1 MAITSCF
8 IDGSHFLKKESSD
21 KAKDAPHNSNNSK
34 ATNAP
39 QVENEFDQNLNTF
52 LKNRISLLE
61 SENKLLKDGVASK
74 QRLFEA
80 LLSFNEGN
88 ILSHYIITSSSII
101 QEKDK
106 YW

>member
-8 IDGSHFLKKESSD
+8 KDGSHLLKKESSD
-21 KAKDAPHNSNNSK
+21 KAKDASHNSNNSK

-39 QVENEFDQNLNTF
+39 QDETEFDQNLNTF

-61 SENKLLKDGVASK
+61 SENKLLKDGIVNK

-80 LLSFNEGN
+80 LLSFNESN

-101 QEKDK
+101 QKKDK